1 MAVAFPAGCLPFFA
15 GEKQYFLYTS
25 QHEYITA
32 DVSLKISL
40 LQNKERFGI
49 LYLCENN
56 NISVTL
62 LSKLLV
68 VTQRESRNSQQ
79 FFRREAC
86 WVINTAIM
94 LIP

>member
-1 MAVAFPAGCLPFFA
+1 M
-15 GEKQYFLYTS
+15 S
-25 QHEYITA
+25 QHEYIAA
-32 DVSLKISL
+32 DVSSKISPL

-56 NISVTL
+56 NISVTV

-68 VTQRESRNSQQ
+68 VTRRKSKNSQQ

-86 WVINTAIM
+86 WGINTC
-94 LIP
+94 